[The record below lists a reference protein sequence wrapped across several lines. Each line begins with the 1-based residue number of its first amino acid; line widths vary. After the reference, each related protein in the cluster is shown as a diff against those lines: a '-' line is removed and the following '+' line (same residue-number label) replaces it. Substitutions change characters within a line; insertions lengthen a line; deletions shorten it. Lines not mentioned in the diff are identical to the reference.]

1 MYIER
6 TAGKG
11 PFERPRPRWECNL
24 KIELHEVG
32 WGDGL
37 GSYGSG

>member
-11 PFERPRPRWECNL
+11 PFETPRYRWESNL
-24 KIELHEVG
+24 KIDLHEVG

-37 GSYGSG
+37 GSY